1 MILQITLEFTFFF
14 FLQDDKQNLT
24 ERTLAQILVFK
35 IINYFLYILWV
46 MSNF

>member
-1 MILQITLEFTFFF
+1 MILQITLEFTFF